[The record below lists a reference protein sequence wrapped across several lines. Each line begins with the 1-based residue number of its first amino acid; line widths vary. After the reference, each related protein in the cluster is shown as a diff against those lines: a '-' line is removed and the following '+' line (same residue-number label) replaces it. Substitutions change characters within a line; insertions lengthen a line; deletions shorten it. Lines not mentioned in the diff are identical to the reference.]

1 MSGSSPKANNTVGI
15 KTSMSALPIAVQ
27 KTRGTNTRPKRRS
40 RGTGS
45 LFRLVRRG
53 AAFALFIGLWQ
64 LASQAKLHFLINFGN
79 VPGPVAVAGAFIEFV
94 QSPDAARHIGA
105 SLIRIFSGFGIG
117 AILAVPI
124 GIWVARS
131 RAVEDTLLTPLE
143 ILRPIP
149 VVAWIPLSILM
160 FATAEQSIIY
170 ICFIGAFY
178 PILLSTIHGVKG
190 IDRRLLNAAQSLG
203 AGRWEVFWEV
213 ILPGAFPSIV
223 TGLSIGMGTCWFSL
237 ITAEMM
243 AGQFGIGYLT
253 WESYT
258 LQNYP
263 QIVVGMVLI
272 GLLGM
277 LSSLLVRKL
286 GSMLMPWTMRGGATG

>member
-45 LFRLVRRG
+45 LFRLAHRG
-53 AAFALFIGLWQ
+53 AALALFVGLWQ
-64 LASQAKLHFLINFGN
+64 LAAQAKLHFLINFGN

-131 RAVEDTLLTPLE
+131 RAVEDTILTPLE

-149 VVAWIPLSILM
+149 AVAWIPLSILM

-203 AGRWEVFWEV
+203 AGR
-213 ILPGAFPSIV
+213 
-223 TGLSIGMGTCWFSL
+223 
-237 ITAEMM
+237 
-243 AGQFGIGYLT
+243 
-253 WESYT
+253 
-258 LQNYP
+258 
-263 QIVVGMVLI
+263 
-272 GLLGM
+272 
-277 LSSLLVRKL
+277 
-286 GSMLMPWTMRGGATG
+286 

>member
-1 MSGSSPKANNTVGI
+1 
-15 KTSMSALPIAVQ
+15 MSAQAVAVN
-27 KTRGTNTRPKRRS
+27 KIREANTRPARRQRDS
-40 RGTGS
+40 RG
-45 LFRLVRRG
+45 LFRLVHRG
-53 AAFALFIGLWQ
+53 VALIVFIGLWQ
-64 LASQAKLHFLINFGN
+64 LACQTKLHLLINFGN
-79 VPGPVAVAGAFIEFV
+79 VPGPTAVGGAFIEFV
-94 QSPDAARHIGA
+94 QSPDAARHVSS
-105 SLIRIFSGFGIG
+105 SLIRIFSGFSIG
-117 AILAVPI
+117 AIFAVPM

-131 RAVEDTLLTPLE
+131 RALEDTLLTPLE

-149 VVAWIPLSILM
+149 AVAWIPLSILM
-160 FATAEQSIIY
+160 FATAEQSIVY

-178 PILLSTIHGVKG
+178 PILLSTIHGVQG

-203 AGRWEVFWEV
+203 AGRWEIFWEV

-272 GLLGM
+272 GLLGL

-286 GSMLMPWTMRGGATG
+286 DSMLMPWTRRRGATG

>member
-1 MSGSSPKANNTVGI
+1 MQKISSLILIFFYLSTAHGGAKDVIQVGI
-15 KTSMSALPIAVQ
+15 
-27 KTRGTNTRPKRRS
+27 GTQDTTINC
-40 RGTGS
+40 
-45 LFRLVRRG
+45 
-53 AAFALFIGLWQ
+53 AAG
-64 LASQAKLHFLINFGN
+64 
-79 VPGPVAVAGAFIEFV
+79 GPVVRE
-94 QSPDAARHIGA
+94 
-105 SLIRIFSGFGIG
+105 
-117 AILAVPI
+117 
-124 GIWVARS
+124 
-131 RAVEDTLLTPLE
+131 
-143 ILRPIP
+143 
-149 VVAWIPLSILM
+149 
-160 FATAEQSIIY
+160 
-170 ICFIGAFY
+170 
-178 PILLSTIHGVKG
+178 HGVKG
-190 IDRRLLNAAQSLG
+190 IDRRLLHAAQSLG

-277 LSSLLVRKL
+277 LSSLLVRK
-286 GSMLMPWTMRGGATG
+286 

>member
-1 MSGSSPKANNTVGI
+1 MPGNSPNAKQQLLPDTL
-15 KTSMSALPIAVQ
+15 MSAQPTTVEKA
-27 KTRGTNTRPKRRS
+27 GTTSPRTKRRP
-40 RGTGS
+40 RGSGGI
-45 LFRLVRRG
+45 FRLIHRG
-53 AAFALFIGLWQ
+53 LALAVFIGLWQ
-64 LASQAKLHFLINFGN
+64 LACQTKFHLLVNFGN
-79 VPGPVAVAGAFIEFV
+79 VPGPIEVAEAFIAFV
-94 QSPDAARHIGA
+94 QSPDAARHIGS
-105 SLIRIFSGFGIG
+105 SLIRIFSGFGLG
-117 AILAVPI
+117 AVLAVPV
-124 GIWVARS
+124 GIWIARS
-131 RAVEDTLLTPLE
+131 RSAEDTLLTPLE

-149 VVAWIPLSILM
+149 AVAWIPLSILM

-190 IDRRLLNAAQSLG
+190 IDRRLLNAAESLG
-203 AGRWEVFWEV
+203 AGRWEIFWEV

-263 QIVVGMVLI
+263 QIVVGMILI

-286 GSMLMPWTMRGGATG
+286 GSMLMPWTKRGGATV

>member
-1 MSGSSPKANNTVGI
+1 MSDSSPKAETVALNP
-15 KTSMSALPIAVQ
+15 SMSAQPIAVH
-27 KTRGTNTRPKRRS
+27 KTRETNTRPERRS

-45 LFRLVRRG
+45 LFRLLHRG
-53 AAFALFIGLWQ
+53 AALALFIGLWQ
-64 LASQAKLHFLINFGN
+64 LAGQAKLNLLINFGN
-79 VPGPVAVAGAFIEFV
+79 VPGPVAVAGAFIEFI

-117 AILAVPI
+117 ALLAVPI
-124 GIWVARS
+124 GILIARS
-131 RAVEDTLLTPLE
+131 RAAEDTLLTPLE

-149 VVAWIPLSILM
+149 AVAWIPLSILM

-190 IDRRLLNAAQSLG
+190 IDRRLLHAAESLG
-203 AGRWEVFWEV
+203 AGRWEIFWEV

-243 AGQFGIGYLT
+243 AGQFGIGY
-253 WESYT
+253 
-258 LQNYP
+258 
-263 QIVVGMVLI
+263 
-272 GLLGM
+272 
-277 LSSLLVRKL
+277 
-286 GSMLMPWTMRGGATG
+286 

>member
-1 MSGSSPKANNTVGI
+1 MNAPPNEVD
-15 KTSMSALPIAVQ
+15 
-27 KTRGTNTRPKRRS
+27 KTRQTNTGHESQLPGS
-40 RGTGS
+40 GS

-53 AAFALFIGLWQ
+53 AALALFISLWQ
-64 LASQAKLHFLINFGN
+64 LACQAKLHFLINFGN
-79 VPGPVAVAGAFIEFV
+79 VPGPTAVAGAFAEFV
-94 QSPDAARHIGA
+94 HSPDAARHLVS
-105 SLIRIFSGFGIG
+105 SLIRIFSGFGLG

-124 GIWVARS
+124 GIWIARS
-131 RAVEDTLLTPLE
+131 RAAEDTLLTPLE

-149 VVAWIPLSILM
+149 AVAWIPLSILM
-160 FATAEQSIIY
+160 FATAEQSIVY

-178 PILLSTIHGVKG
+178 PILLSTVHGVKG

-203 AGRWEVFWEV
+203 AGNWETFWEV

-277 LSSLLVRKL
+277 LSSLMVRKL
-286 GSMLMPWTMRGGATG
+286 GSLLMPWTRRGGATE

>member
-1 MSGSSPKANNTVGI
+1 
-15 KTSMSALPIAVQ
+15 MSALPVAAQ
-27 KTRGTNTRPKRRS
+27 KTRETNTRPERQS
-40 RGTGS
+40 PGPGS
-45 LFRLVRRG
+45 LVRMVHRG
-53 AAFALFIGLWQ
+53 AALAFFIGLWQ
-64 LASQAKLHFLINFGN
+64 LACQAQLHFLINFGN
-79 VPGPVAVAGAFIEFV
+79 VPGPAAVAGAFVEFV
-94 QSPDAARHIGA
+94 RSPDATRHLVS
-105 SLIRIFSGFGIG
+105 SLIRVFSGFGIG
-117 AILAVPI
+117 AILAVPL
-124 GIWVARS
+124 GIRIARS
-131 RAVEDTLLTPLE
+131 RAVEDMLLTPLE

-149 VVAWIPLSILM
+149 AVAWIPLSILM

-203 AGRWEVFWEV
+203 AGRWEIFWEV

-277 LSSLLVRKL
+277 LSSLMVRKI
-286 GSMLMPWTMRGGATG
+286 GSLLMPWTRRGGATG

>member
-1 MSGSSPKANNTVGI
+1 
-15 KTSMSALPIAVQ
+15 MSAQPIVVDKARDA
-27 KTRGTNTRPKRRS
+27 KTKAKARPQTS
-40 RGTGS
+40 GGI
-45 LFRLVRRG
+45 FRLVHRG
-53 AAFALFIGLWQ
+53 TALLIFVGLWQ
-64 LASQAKLHFLINFGN
+64 LACQAKLHLLINFDN
-79 VPGPVAVAGAFIEFV
+79 VPGPGAVAGAFIAFV
-94 QSPDAARHIGA
+94 QSPDAPRHIGS
-105 SLIRIFSGFGIG
+105 SLTRIFSGFGLG
-117 AILAVPI
+117 AVLAVPI
-124 GIWVARS
+124 GIAVARS
-131 RAVEDTLLTPLE
+131 RLVADTLLIPLE

-149 VVAWIPLSILM
+149 AVAWIPLSILM
-160 FATAEQSIIY
+160 FATAEQSMIY

-178 PILLSTIHGVKG
+178 PVLLNTIHGVKG

-203 AGRWEVFWEV
+203 AGRWAIFWEV

-286 GSMLMPWTMRGGATG
+286 GYMLMPWINTVGATV

>member
-1 MSGSSPKANNTVGI
+1 MSFQPSTVDE
-15 KTSMSALPIAVQ
+15 A
-27 KTRGTNTRPKRRS
+27 RGTNRKSIARPRGL
-40 RGTGS
+40 RGT
-45 LFRLVRRG
+45 FRLVHR
-53 AAFALFIGLWQ
+53 AAALAIFISIWQ
-64 LASQAKLHFLINFGN
+64 LACQIKLHVLINFGN
-79 VPGPVAVAGAFIEFV
+79 IPGPIAVGGAFIGFV
-94 QSPDAARHIGA
+94 QSPDAARHIGS
-105 SLIRIFSGFGIG
+105 SLIRIFSGFGLG

-131 RAVEDTLLTPLE
+131 RGAEDTLLTPLE

-149 VVAWIPLSILM
+149 AVAWIPLSILM
-160 FATAEQSIIY
+160 FATAEQSMIY

-203 AGRWEVFWEV
+203 AGRWEIFWEV

-263 QIVVGMVLI
+263 QIIVGMLLI

-277 LSSLLVRKL
+277 LSSLLIRNL
-286 GSMLMPWTMRGGATG
+286 GYMLMPWARRGGATV

>member
-1 MSGSSPKANNTVGI
+1 
-15 KTSMSALPIAVQ
+15 MSALPIAVH
-27 KTRGTNTRPKRRS
+27 RVRETNAGRDRRS
-40 RGTGS
+40 RGSDS
-45 LFRLVRRG
+45 LFRLVHRG
-53 AAFALFIGLWQ
+53 AALALFIALWQ
-64 LASQAKLHFLINFGN
+64 LACQAKFHFLINFGN

-94 QSPDAARHIGA
+94 RSPDAARHIGS
-105 SLIRIFSGFGIG
+105 SLIRVFSGFGIG
-117 AILAVPI
+117 ALLAVPI
-124 GIWVARS
+124 GIWIARS

-149 VVAWIPLSILM
+149 AVAWIPLSILM

-190 IDRRLLNAAQSLG
+190 IDRHLLNAARSLG
-203 AGRWEVFWEV
+203 AGRWEIFWEV
-213 ILPGAFPSIV
+213 IVPGAFPSIV

-277 LSSLLVRKL
+277 LSSLMVKKL
-286 GSMLMPWTMRGGATG
+286 GAVLMPWTRRGGVTR

>member
-1 MSGSSPKANNTVGI
+1 
-15 KTSMSALPIAVQ
+15 
-27 KTRGTNTRPKRRS
+27 
-40 RGTGS
+40 
-45 LFRLVRRG
+45 
-53 AAFALFIGLWQ
+53 
-64 LASQAKLHFLINFGN
+64 
-79 VPGPVAVAGAFIEFV
+79 
-94 QSPDAARHIGA
+94 
-105 SLIRIFSGFGIG
+105 
-117 AILAVPI
+117 
-124 GIWVARS
+124 
-131 RAVEDTLLTPLE
+131 
-143 ILRPIP
+143 
-149 VVAWIPLSILM
+149 M

-286 GSMLMPWTMRGGATG
+286 GSMLMPWTRRGGVAE

>member
-1 MSGSSPKANNTVGI
+1 
-15 KTSMSALPIAVQ
+15 
-27 KTRGTNTRPKRRS
+27 
-40 RGTGS
+40 
-45 LFRLVRRG
+45 
-53 AAFALFIGLWQ
+53 
-64 LASQAKLHFLINFGN
+64 
-79 VPGPVAVAGAFIEFV
+79 
-94 QSPDAARHIGA
+94 
-105 SLIRIFSGFGIG
+105 
-117 AILAVPI
+117 LAVPI
-124 GIWVARS
+124 GIAVARS
-131 RAVEDTLLTPLE
+131 RLVADTLLIPLE

-149 VVAWIPLSILM
+149 AVAWIPLSILM
-160 FATAEQSIIY
+160 FATAEQSMIY

-178 PILLSTIHGVKG
+178 PVLLNTIHGVKG

-203 AGRWEVFWEV
+203 AGRWAIFWEV

-286 GSMLMPWTMRGGATG
+286 GYMLMPWINTVGATV

>member
-1 MSGSSPKANNTVGI
+1 VP
-15 KTSMSALPIAVQ
+15 SMSAQPIVMEKAQ
-27 KTRGTNTRPKRRS
+27 DSNAKPSDRPQNS
-40 RGTGS
+40 SGII
-45 LFRLVRRG
+45 RLVHRG
-53 AAFALFIGLWQ
+53 AALLVFIGLWQ
-64 LASQAKLHFLINFGN
+64 LACQAKLNLLINFGN
-79 VPGPVAVAGAFIEFV
+79 VPGPSAVAEAFIGFV
-94 QSPDAARHIGA
+94 QSPDAARHIGS
-105 SLIRIFSGFGIG
+105 SLVRIFSGFGLG

-124 GIWVARS
+124 GIGVARS
-131 RAVEDTLLTPLE
+131 RLLADTLLIPLE

-149 VVAWIPLSILM
+149 AVAWIPLSILM
-160 FATAEQSIIY
+160 FATAEQSMIY

-178 PILLSTIHGVKG
+178 PVLLNTIHGVKG
-190 IDRRLLNAAQSLG
+190 IDRRLLHAAQSLG
-203 AGRWEVFWEV
+203 AGRWAIFWEV

-286 GSMLMPWTMRGGATG
+286 GYLLMPWISRRGATV

>member
-1 MSGSSPKANNTVGI
+1 
-15 KTSMSALPIAVQ
+15 MSAQSSTIDEV
-27 KTRGTNTRPKRRS
+27 RGTNRKAIARP
-40 RGTGS
+40 RGLRGI
-45 LFRLVRRG
+45 FRLVHR
-53 AAFALFIGLWQ
+53 AAALAIFIGLWQ
-64 LASQAKLHFLINFGN
+64 LACQAKLHVLINFGN
-79 VPGPVAVAGAFIEFV
+79 IPGPIAVGAAFIGFV
-94 QSPDAARHIGA
+94 QSPDAVRHIGA
-105 SLIRIFSGFGIG
+105 SLLRIFSGFGLG
-117 AILAVPI
+117 AVLAVPI

-131 RAVEDTLLTPLE
+131 RLVEDTLLTPLE

-149 VVAWIPLSILM
+149 AVAWIPLSILM
-160 FATAEQSIIY
+160 FATAEQSMIY

-178 PILLSTIHGVKG
+178 PILLSTIHGVRE
-190 IDRRLLNAAQSLG
+190 IDRGLLNAAQSLG
-203 AGRWEVFWEV
+203 AGRWEIFWEV
-213 ILPGAFPSIV
+213 ILPGALPSIV

-263 QIVVGMVLI
+263 QIIVGMLLI

-277 LSSLLVRKL
+277 LSTLLVRNL
-286 GSMLMPWTMRGGATG
+286 GYMLMPWVRRRGSME

>member
-1 MSGSSPKANNTVGI
+1 VDKITSLLSVILYLCTAHLGAKDVIQVGI
-15 KTSMSALPIAVQ
+15 
-27 KTRGTNTRPKRRS
+27 GTQDTTINC
-40 RGTGS
+40 
-45 LFRLVRRG
+45 
-53 AAFALFIGLWQ
+53 AAG
-64 LASQAKLHFLINFGN
+64 
-79 VPGPVAVAGAFIEFV
+79 GPVVRE
-94 QSPDAARHIGA
+94 
-105 SLIRIFSGFGIG
+105 L
-117 AILAVPI
+117 
-124 GIWVARS
+124 
-131 RAVEDTLLTPLE
+131 
-143 ILRPIP
+143 
-149 VVAWIPLSILM
+149 VAWIPLSILM

-203 AGRWEVFWEV
+203 AGRWDTFWEV

-243 AGQFGIGYLT
+243 AGQYGIGYLT

-277 LSSLLVRKL
+277 LSSLLVRKM
-286 GSMLMPWTMRGGATG
+286 GSLLMPWTRRGGANG

>member
-1 MSGSSPKANNTVGI
+1 
-15 KTSMSALPIAVQ
+15 MSAPPIAVQ
-27 KTRGTNTRPKRRS
+27 KTREANTRPGRRS
-40 RGTGS
+40 NGPGS
-45 LFRLVRRG
+45 LFRLVHRG
-53 AAFALFIGLWQ
+53 AALALFIGLWQ
-64 LASQAKLHFLINFGN
+64 LACQAKLHFLINFGN
-79 VPGPVAVAGAFIEFV
+79 VPGPIAVAGAFTEFV
-94 QSPDAARHIGA
+94 RSPDTTRHVVS

-149 VVAWIPLSILM
+149 AVAWIPLSILM

-203 AGRWEVFWEV
+203 AGRWEIFWEV

-243 AGQFGIGYLT
+243 AGQYGIGYLT

-277 LSSLLVRKL
+277 LSSLIVRKI
-286 GSMLMPWTMRGGATG
+286 GSLLMPWTRRGGAAG

>member
-1 MSGSSPKANNTVGI
+1 
-15 KTSMSALPIAVQ
+15 MSAPPIAVQ
-27 KTRGTNTRPKRRS
+27 KTSETKTTSGRRS
-40 RGTGS
+40 PGATS
-45 LFRLVRRG
+45 LFRLVHRG
-53 AAFALFIGLWQ
+53 AALALFIGLWQ
-64 LASQAKLHFLINFGN
+64 LACQAKLKFLINFGN
-79 VPGPVAVAGAFIEFV
+79 VPGPVAVAGAFTEFV
-94 QSPDAARHIGA
+94 RSPDAARHVSA

-124 GIWVARS
+124 GIWIARS

-149 VVAWIPLSILM
+149 AVAWIPLSILM

-178 PILLSTIHGVKG
+178 PILLSTNHGVKG

-203 AGRWEVFWEV
+203 AGRWETFWEV

-243 AGQFGIGYLT
+243 AGQYGIGYLT

-277 LSSLLVRKL
+277 LSSLMVRKI
-286 GSMLMPWTMRGGATG
+286 GSLLMPWTRRGGVTG

>member
-1 MSGSSPKANNTVGI
+1 M
-15 KTSMSALPIAVQ
+15 
-27 KTRGTNTRPKRRS
+27 
-40 RGTGS
+40 
-45 LFRLVRRG
+45 
-53 AAFALFIGLWQ
+53 
-64 LASQAKLHFLINFGN
+64 
-79 VPGPVAVAGAFIEFV
+79 
-94 QSPDAARHIGA
+94 
-105 SLIRIFSGFGIG
+105 
-117 AILAVPI
+117 
-124 GIWVARS
+124 
-131 RAVEDTLLTPLE
+131 
-143 ILRPIP
+143 LRPIP
-149 VVAWIPLSILM
+149 AVAWIPLSILM
-160 FATAEQSIIY
+160 FATAEQSMIY

-203 AGRWEVFWEV
+203 AGRWEIFWEV

-286 GSMLMPWTMRGGATG
+286 GYLLMPWTRHGGATG

>member
-1 MSGSSPKANNTVGI
+1 MSAQPTTVQTVRGI
-15 KTSMSALPIAVQ
+15 KT
-27 KTRGTNTRPKRRS
+27 RPERRS
-40 RGTGS
+40 RATGS
-45 LFRLVRRG
+45 LFRLAHRG
-53 AAFALFIGLWQ
+53 AALVLFIGLWQ
-64 LASQAKLHFLINFGN
+64 LACQAKLHSIINFGN

-105 SLIRIFSGFGIG
+105 SLVRIFSGFGIG

-149 VVAWIPLSILM
+149 AVAWIPLSILM

-190 IDRRLLNAAQSLG
+190 IDRRLLHAAQSLG

-286 GSMLMPWTMRGGATG
+286 GSMLMPWTRRGGATG

>member
-1 MSGSSPKANNTVGI
+1 M
-15 KTSMSALPIAVQ
+15 AVH
-27 KTRGTNTRPKRRS
+27 KIRETNRERERRS

-45 LFRLVRRG
+45 LSRLARRG
-53 AAFALFIGLWQ
+53 AALALFVGLWQ
-64 LASQAKLHFLINFGN
+64 LACQAKLHFLINFGN

-94 QSPDAARHIGA
+94 QSPNAAHHIGS
-105 SLIRIFSGFGIG
+105 SLIRVFSGFGIG
-117 AILAVPI
+117 ALLAVPL
-124 GIWVARS
+124 GIWIARS
-131 RAVEDTLLTPLE
+131 PAVEDTLLTPLE

-149 VVAWIPLSILM
+149 AVAWIPLSILM

-190 IDRRLLNAAQSLG
+190 IDRRLLDAARSLG
-203 AGRWEVFWEV
+203 AGRWEIFWEV
-213 ILPGAFPSIV
+213 IVPGAFPSIV

-277 LSSLLVRKL
+277 LSSLIVRKL
-286 GSMLMPWTMRGGATG
+286 GAMLMPWTRRGGVTR

>member
-1 MSGSSPKANNTVGI
+1 
-15 KTSMSALPIAVQ
+15 MSAPPIAVQ
-27 KTRGTNTRPKRRS
+27 KTHKTNTRPGRQSKGS
-40 RGTGS
+40 AS
-45 LFRLVRRG
+45 LFRLVHRG
-53 AAFALFIGLWQ
+53 AALVLFCGLWQ
-64 LASQAKLHFLINFGN
+64 LACQAKLHILINFGN
-79 VPGPVAVAGAFIEFV
+79 VPGPLAVAGAFAEFV
-94 QSPDAARHIGA
+94 HSPDAGRHVGA

-149 VVAWIPLSILM
+149 AVAWIPLSILM
-160 FATAEQSIIY
+160 FATAEQSIVY

-203 AGRWEVFWEV
+203 AGRWEIFWEV

-243 AGQFGIGYLT
+243 AGQYGIGYLT

-277 LSSLLVRKL
+277 LSSLIVRKI
-286 GSMLMPWTMRGGATG
+286 GSLLMPWTRRGGATG